1 MNRRT
6 LTALAMASLMGFHA
20 FADADIS
27 GTVFSRSSSEPLD
40 FVSVV
45 LVDAATGN
53 TLPIT
58 TMSGADGSFILAG
71 VPSGNYV
78 VRVSSVGT
86 VAQERP
92 VEVAENAIDLGRILL
107 ADDAELLK
115 EVVVKGQRGQMSVN
129 ARRRVFNVSS
139 NITAAGASAEE
150 LLASVPSV
158 DVSADGD
165 ISLRGNDDVLVW
177 INGKAMGMNAD
188 NRSQFLRQIPAENIE
203 SIEVMTNPSSDRKS
217 TRLNSSHP

>member
-20 FADADIS
+20 VADADIS

-129 ARRRVFNVSS
+129 AR
-139 NITAAGASAEE
+139 
-150 LLASVPSV
+150 
-158 DVSADGD
+158 
-165 ISLRGNDDVLVW
+165 
-177 INGKAMGMNAD
+177 
-188 NRSQFLRQIPAENIE
+188 
-203 SIEVMTNPSSDRKS
+203 
-217 TRLNSSHP
+217 